1 MPVTKAATDSFL
13 YFSDL
18 ILLFMITP
26 LNIKIVEGFKS
37 SYVNP
42 IHHKCALIIYIYQR
56 RRISREYGFGFSSNF
71 VLSMGIVDEVQI
83 RIIGLD
89 SDIFI
94 PELSFYGNIYSIIS
108 LIIDH
113 YNHYI
118 NTIYRRNHESNSI
131 NYKNT

>member
-1 MPVTKAATDSFL
+1 
-13 YFSDL
+13 
-18 ILLFMITP
+18 
-26 LNIKIVEGFKS
+26 
-37 SYVNP
+37 
-42 IHHKCALIIYIYQR
+42 
-56 RRISREYGFGFSSNF
+56 
-71 VLSMGIVDEVQI
+71 MGIVDEVQI